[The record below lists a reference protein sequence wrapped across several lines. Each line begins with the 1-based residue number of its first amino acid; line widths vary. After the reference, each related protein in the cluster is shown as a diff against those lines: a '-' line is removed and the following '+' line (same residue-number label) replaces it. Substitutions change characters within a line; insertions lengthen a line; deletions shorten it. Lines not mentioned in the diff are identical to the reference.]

1 MKKIQLRAAIDAAK
15 TIKVTKIEDSNLRHR
30 LITLNLHLLDE
41 QEAFDKELRKLETV
55 LLGAYEAKYKEV
67 LKKRDDIAI
76 ELDPAKKKELTE
88 DILRNYPEV
97 LAAERAYRR
106 QAVEAG
112 DKEIKTDLIPRAAF
126 IDAMTAQDWDFAHLE
141 DIHPLLEPEKKT
153 KK

>member
-30 LITLNLHLLDE
+30 LIAINLNLLDE

-55 LLGAYEAKYKEV
+55 LLGAYEDKYKEV

-88 DILRNYPEV
+88 DILRNYPDV

-106 QAVEAG
+106 QAVEDG
-112 DKEIKTDLIPRAAF
+112 DKEVKTDLIPRAAF
-126 IDAMTAQDWDFAHLE
+126 IDAMTAQDWDFSRLE